1 MEEALELAR
10 QGLNSTDPNP
20 RVGCVLVK
28 DGERVGSGWHRRAGG
43 PHAEV
48 EALVQ
53 AGGNARGA
61 TCYVTLEPCSHTGRT
76 GPCVDALLEA
86 GVAAVVCAARDPNPE
101 VGGAGLRRLREAG
114 VAVEC
119 GVLEAAARELNTGYF
134 SRWERGRP
142 WVRVKLAASL
152 DGRTALAN
160 GASQWITSA
169 DARQDGH
176 GLRARSSA
184 ILTGIG
190 TLLADDPRLDARR
203 DDLGEIE
210 PPARV
215 VLDSR
220 LRTPPEA
227 RFLSRPG
234 AAYVL
239 HCAGDADHI
248 RRKTAAMSAA
258 GAEVM
263 SLPAAEDG
271 RVSLPAVMGLLAQ
284 LQFNEVHVEAGETL
298 SGALLRAGLMDELVL
313 YTAPVLLGQGA
324 SGLFRLP
331 PLKDMAHRPA
341 FVLQEVSR
349 LGPDLRLVLAPRQD

>member
-10 QGLNSTDPNP
+10 KGLNSTDPNP

-48 EALVQ
+48 EALAH
-53 AGGNARGA
+53 AGGSARGA

-86 GVAAVVCAARDPNPE
+86 GVAAVVCAGKDPNPE

-119 GVLEAAARELNTGYF
+119 GILEASARELNTGYF

-220 LRTPPEA
+220 LRTPSEA

-239 HCAGDADHI
+239 HCAGDADDV
-248 RRKTAAMSAA
+248 RRKTAAMNAA

-263 SLPAAEDG
+263 SLPAGEDG

-313 YTAPVLLGQGA
+313 YTAPVLLGEGA
-324 SGLFRLP
+324 AGLFGLP
-331 PLKDMAHRPA
+331 PLEDMAQRPA
-341 FVLQEVSR
+341 FRLREVSR